1 MTPHRAEDIG
11 FMQLALRQAQ
21 AAADAGEVPVGAVVV
36 RAGQVIASGHNA
48 PLASLDP
55 TAHAEVN
62 AIRAA
67 AHALG
72 NYRLDDCTLY
82 VTLEPCAMCSGAAL
96 HARFKRVVFGATEPK
111 TGAAG
116 SVLNLFANEQINH
129 QTQVTGGVLAD
140 DCAQLLQ
147 RFFEQRR
154 VLQQRGKVP
163 LREDALRTPDDA
175 LKGLDLPLSLSYFT
189 ADLPALEGLRLH
201 WFDNRPDTQVAP
213 HIYLHG
219 PDGWSAQ
226 YAGQLASAEPVIALD
241 LPGFG
246 LSDKPKKV
254 AAHRIAWHAQVLQQ
268 FLTSLQPAPVA
279 LHAPRAMAP
288 LLAQLALPIR
298 WVDAPTMPAA
308 WRDAPY
314 PDQGHRAGPRALST
328 LLSAPTPPPERS

>member
-1 MTPHRAEDIG
+1 MTPHSAEDIG

-48 PLASLDP
+48 PLASHDP

-67 AHALG
+67 AQALG

-96 HARFKRVVFGATEPK
+96 HARFRRVVFGATEPK

-116 SVLNLFANEQINH
+116 SVLNLFKHEQINH

-140 DCAQLLQ
+140 NCAHVLQ

-154 VLQQRGKVP
+154 TQQQLTKVP

-175 LKGLDLPLSLSYFT
+175 LTGLDVPLALSYFT
-189 ADLPALEGLRLH
+189 ADLAALDGLRLH
-201 WFDNRPDTQVAP
+201 WFDNRQDAQAAP

-226 YAGQLASAEPVIALD
+226 YAEQLQSTEPVIALD

-254 AAHRIAWHAQVLQQ
+254 AAHRLAWHVQVLQE
-268 FLTSLQPAPVA
+268 FLGGLQPAPVA
-279 LHAPRAMAP
+279 LHAPRVMAP
-288 LLAQLALPIR
+288 LLAQLALPIH
-298 WVDAPTMPAA
+298 WVDAPSPPKAL
-308 WRDAPY
+308 RDAPY
-314 PDQGHRAGPRALST
+314 PDQGHMAGPRALGT
-328 LLSAPTPPPERS
+328 LLAAPIPPPQRR